1 MARKTSRLPAHEM
14 RKYNLEHDAQ
24 AAVFTWAKLAESRFP
39 ELALLFAIPN
49 GGHRHIA
56 VAKKMQLEG
65 VKSGVPDMCLPVARQ
80 GFHGLFIEMK
90 SADSRPKRPGSKGP
104 LSEEQRRWLQALND
118 QGYRAAVCFG
128 SQEAIDLLTQYLS
141 Q

>member
-1 MARKTSRLPAHEM
+1 M

-24 AAVFTWAKLAESRFP
+24 AAAFTWAKLAESR
-39 ELALLFAIPN
+39 N